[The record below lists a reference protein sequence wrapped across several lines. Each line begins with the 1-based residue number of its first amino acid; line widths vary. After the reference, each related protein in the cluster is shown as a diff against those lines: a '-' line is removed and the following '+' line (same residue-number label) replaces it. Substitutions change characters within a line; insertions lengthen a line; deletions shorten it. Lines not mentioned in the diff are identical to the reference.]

1 MFRPHLRNVFR
12 LRSLRSLPVRRVSYQ
27 YLHFQNFQPR
37 VSGFK
42 KFLYFNLGLVG
53 ITSFAYYMWWPKHT
67 FPLSVAKI
75 LRKGLWAES
84 DRGEQDYQ
92 LALKHYLAALQECDD
107 LNMDPLCD
115 EYTGIQL
122 KIGEMYERLDMLDD
136 AAFIYNE
143 IATLYLSVLK
153 ADPESSLGRRV
164 KGTDHRAHLIQR
176 DLRIALKL
184 TQLNRQTA
192 SLCKAIL
199 ITHLLI
205 AEDEVR
211 RKLGLPEHSA
221 SLIFGPESSLLNGG
235 LLYLDTNKDSSI
247 SLGGVVASPAS
258 GGDFRT
264 GATSGKTIPNRAEA
278 TETAVLQANPE
289 AWEPFVDEYFTGL
302 DMLTVLCLSMGDI
315 TTAARIGFSKDV
327 QMMLADIPVDKRLL
341 SMCNTASVLYC
352 QADLFE
358 AEEQKLRKSFAA
370 AAGVDY
376 TKVKAIHDPLHPITV
391 NGNEAEEIRKQ
402 IALVVSAN
410 DKKEYEQIVAS
421 KDKLLEVAT
430 TMYEAVVAGAK
441 EVQGGLL
448 DVEIER
454 PAALATYGL
463 GVVALHLSQ
472 YDKAERL
479 LREARVRS
487 RKCGYDD
494 LMEEIERELKK
505 VFNERE
511 IVQSKASVEALK

>member
-1 MFRPHLRNVFR
+1 MFRPQFRNVFR
-12 LRSLRSLPVRRVSYQ
+12 LRPLRTPLVRRVSYQ
-27 YLHFQNFQPR
+27 YLHFQNVQPR
-37 VSGFK
+37 TSRFK

-84 DRGEQDYQ
+84 DRGEKDYQ
-92 LALKHYLAALQECDD
+92 LALKHYLDALQECDN

-122 KIGEMYERLDMLDD
+122 KVGEMYERLDMVDD

-153 ADPESSLGRRV
+153 ADPESPLGHRI

-184 TQLNRQTA
+184 TQLNRQTT

-211 RKLGLPEHSA
+211 RKLGLSEHSA
-221 SLIFGPESSLLNGG
+221 SLIFGAESSLLNGG
-235 LLYLDTNKDSSI
+235 LVYSDPKKDNSVTLGDSAGGII
-247 SLGGVVASPAS
+247 SGS
-258 GGDFRT
+258 G
-264 GATSGKTIPNRAEA
+264 AISGNHIPNRAEA

-358 AEEQKLRKSFAA
+358 VEEQKLRKSFAA

-376 TKVKAIHDPLHPITV
+376 NKLKAIHDPLHPITV
-391 NGNEAEEIRKQ
+391 SGDEAEEIRQQ

-421 KDKLLEVAT
+421 KDRLIEVAA
-430 TMYEAVVAGAK
+430 TMYEAVIAGAK

-448 DVEIER
+448 DIEIEK

-494 LMEEIERELKK
+494 LIEEIERELKK
-505 VFNERE
+505 VFSERE
-511 IVQSKASVEALK
+511 IVQSKASVEVLK

>member
-1 MFRPHLRNVFR
+1 MFRTQIRNALR
-12 LRSLRSLPVRRVSYQ
+12 LRPLRSPFVRKVSYQ
-27 YLHFQNFQPR
+27 YLHFQNLQTRPSR
-37 VSGFK
+37 FK
-42 KFLYFNLGLVG
+42 RFLYFNLGLVAM
-53 ITSFAYYMWWPKHT
+53 TSFAYYMWWPKHT

-84 DRGEQDYQ
+84 DRGEKDYQ
-92 LALKHYLAALQECDD
+92 LALKHYLDALQECDD
-107 LNMDPLCD
+107 LEMDPLCD
-115 EYTGIQL
+115 EYTGVQL
-122 KIGEMYERLDMLDD
+122 KIAEMYERLDMVDE

-153 ADPESSLGRRV
+153 ADPNSPLGRRI
-164 KGTDHRAHLIQR
+164 KGIDHRAHLIQK

-184 TQLNRQTA
+184 TQLNRLTT

-211 RKLGLPEHSA
+211 RKLGLPENSA
-221 SLIFGPESSLLNGG
+221 SLIFGPESSILNGG
-235 LLYLDTNKDSSI
+235 LLYLDPKKDPTAAAAA
-247 SLGGVVASPAS
+247 ASATTGTTVTTVGS
-258 GGDFRT
+258 G
-264 GATSGKTIPNRAEA
+264 SGKPLGNDVEA

-289 AWEPFVDEYFTGL
+289 AWEPFVDEYFNGL

-327 QMMLADIPVDKRLL
+327 QMMLADVPVDKRLL

-358 AEEQKLRKSFAA
+358 AEEQKLRKSFAV

-376 TKVKAIHDPLHPITV
+376 DKLKAIHDPLQPISVSGT
-391 NGNEAEEIRKQ
+391 EAEDIRNQ
-402 IALVVSAN
+402 IALVVSPSE
-410 DKKEYEQIVAS
+410 KREYEQIVAS
-421 KDKLLEVAT
+421 KDKLIEVAV
-430 TMYEAVVAGAK
+430 TMYEAVIAGAK
-441 EVQGGLL
+441 EVQGTP
-448 DVEIER
+448 VVAEIEK

-463 GVVALHLSQ
+463 GVVYLHLSQ

-487 RKCGYDD
+487 RKCGYDE
-494 LMEEIERELKK
+494 LIEEIERELKK
-505 VFNERE
+505 VFSERE
-511 IVQSKASVEALK
+511 IVQRKASVEVRN